1 MSVEKSKTFNFE
13 KAIKELEKTVE
24 QLETGDLSL
33 ENSLKHFEKGIKLTN
48 ECQHALKKAE
58 QTVQL
63 LMEKNGQNV
72 LVDFDEEDINDN

>member
-33 ENSLKHFEKGIKLTN
+33 ENSLKHFEKRDK
-48 ECQHALKKAE
+48 
-58 QTVQL
+58 
-63 LMEKNGQNV
+63 
-72 LVDFDEEDINDN
+72 INK